1 MKHHNCWTSSNQRYA
16 LHYMCKSPIHCFL
29 CSQMAVQHL
38 LLLSLLYPPQ
48 VEEYADEVFDLLN
61 NGAHMY
67 FCGLKGMMP
76 GILDMLQRV
85 SKEKGINF
93 EEFVEGL
100 KHKNQ
105 WHVEVRTVQDT
116 IASSLQQHDHLMSSM
131 MGTQHW

>member
-1 MKHHNCWTSSNQRYA
+1 M
-16 LHYMCKSPIHCFL
+16 
-29 CSQMAVQHL
+29 L
-38 LLLSLLYPPQ
+38 LQ
-48 VEEYADEVFDLLN
+48 VEEYADEIFDLLN

-76 GILDMLQRV
+76 GILDMLERV

-105 WHVEVRTVQDT
+105 WHVEVRHGVWVFATT
-116 IASSLQQHDHLMSSM
+116 SSATWLLEKL
-131 MGTQHW
+131 